1 MIDENGLLYVKGRL
15 DNRINTGGIKVHA
28 EDVEAC
34 LLQHPDILLA
44 AVIGIPDNK
53 WGQKIIAHLVASD
66 PNLNAEAILE
76 FCLMN
81 ERLANTH
88 LPKQF
93 YFHDKLP
100 VGPTGKLYRRG
111 LLD

>member
-1 MIDENGLLYVKGRL
+1 MNPPQGP
-15 DNRINTGGIKVHA
+15 
-28 EDVEAC
+28 VEGVDTLHKLAC

-53 WGQKIIAHLVASD
+53 WGQKIIAHLVVSD

-81 ERLANTH
+81 ERLPNTH

-93 YFHDKLP
+93 YFHDK
-100 VGPTGKLYRRG
+100 
-111 LLD
+111 